1 MKKKPELELTK
12 GSEYKIYSL
21 SSRNSTMES
30 VGIFRGY
37 TAIGSDEIGFLLKLN
52 HTEEHND
59 GVMRII
65 PLHAVLAIDVI
76 KVEPKDTE
84 KEDTEIPHY
93 VG

>member
-21 SSRNSTMES
+21 SSKNSTMES
-30 VGIFRGY
+30 VGIFKGY
-37 TAIGSDEIGFLLKLN
+37 TAIGSDEAGFLLELN
-52 HTEEHND
+52 HSDENK
-59 GVMRII
+59 GIMRII

-76 KVEPKDTE
+76 KAEPKDTE